1 MSEPIVMYPELN
13 IPQAQ
18 FLASQK
24 KYSLFLGGYGSGK
37 TWVGCAGLAQHFWR
51 HPGINAG
58 YFAPTYPQIRDIFY
72 PTVEECFAQWGLI
85 AKVRAGNNEVHAYSG
100 RQLRGIIMCRSM
112 DRPETIIGF
121 KIGHALVDEIDVLPA
136 DKAYTAWR
144 KIIARMRYNIPGLR
158 NGVDVTTTPEGFKF
172 AYNQFEKK
180 PREKPELAKLYG
192 IVRASTYD
200 NEINL
205 PDDYIPSLLE
215 SYPAQL
221 IEAYINGEFVNLQSG
236 TIYVA
241 FSRQFNSCDDTI
253 KDGEPL
259 FIGMDFNVGKMA
271 AVAHVLRDGQPR
283 AVDELTNGYD
293 TPDMIRRIKERYWR
307 YEGGQYVKTREIRIY
322 PDASGDS
329 RKSVNA
335 SQTDIALLR
344 EAGFVVCVNA
354 ANPPV
359 KDRINAANA
368 MFCNA
373 TGERRYKVNVAKCP
387 TYAEALEQQAWAANG
402 EPDKT
407 SGHDHLCFTGDTLV
421 ETAAGIMRIDEMPR
435 SGFVKIADGVFAEY
449 TNCGFIKKANT
460 INVLFSDGKTLSCTP
475 EHLVFT
481 GKRWEK
487 AIDIDSLSHY
497 NIDKREV
504 LGIWLKSLQR
514 RSSGSLEKTIICAGS
529 ISKEMVN
536 GCTEPFMNT
545 TRGRSPRASMF
556 TMLMATGQIMRLK
569 ILNCSKRETTQES
582 ICASLKERKIHSA
595 LSASLLRRQK
605 NGMVRRPV
613 SSGIS
618 NTMRKS
624 KTSCMSKRILFVS
637 AAEKALK
644 QRMLVQI
651 NSVRKNA
658 TQCTVGGAALTTKQ
672 EFASFVEKSLLSEN
686 TLRQSV
692 VPESVAEP
700 YVVAIEHSKGPRDV
714 YCLTVPPCGFFRL
727 ANGLLVSNC
736 DASGYYIIKE
746 FPVVKK
752 QVRFGF

>member
-1 MSEPIVMYPELN
+1 MSDPLTVYPELN

-18 FLASQK
+18 FLALQAK
-24 KYSLFLGGYGSGK
+24 FRAYVAGFGAGK
-37 TWVGCAGLAQHFWR
+37 TWAGAAGLAKHFWKW
-51 HPGINAG
+51 PGINAG

-72 PTVEECFAQWGLI
+72 PTVEECFTQWGLRVQVK
-85 AKVRAGNNEVHAYSG
+85 AANNEVHVYSG
-100 RQLRGIIMCRSM
+100 KQMRGIIMCRSM
-112 DRPETIIGF
+112 ERPETIIGF
-121 KIGHALVDEIDVLPA
+121 KIGHALADEIDVMPM
-136 DKAYTAWR
+136 DKARTAWR
-144 KIIARMRYNIPGLR
+144 KILARMRYNVHGLR

-172 AYNQFEKK
+172 VYHQFVKAV
-180 PREKPELAKLYG
+180 REKPELAKLYG

-241 FSRQFNSCDDTI
+241 FSRQFNSCEDTI

-271 AVAHVLRDGQPR
+271 SVTHVLRDGQPR

-293 TPDMIRRIKERYWR
+293 TPDMIRRIKERYWK

-359 KDRINAANA
+359 KDRINAMNA

-373 TGERRYKVNVAKCP
+373 NGERRYKVNVAKCP

-407 SGHDHLCFTGDTLV
+407 SGHDH
-421 ETAAGIMRIDEMPR
+421 
-435 SGFVKIADGVFAEY
+435 
-449 TNCGFIKKANT
+449 
-460 INVLFSDGKTLSCTP
+460 
-475 EHLVFT
+475 
-481 GKRWEK
+481 
-487 AIDIDSLSHY
+487 
-497 NIDKREV
+497 
-504 LGIWLKSLQR
+504 
-514 RSSGSLEKTIICAGS
+514 
-529 ISKEMVN
+529 VN
-536 GCTEPFMNT
+536 DC
-545 TRGRSPRASMF
+545 
-556 TMLMATGQIMRLK
+556 
-569 ILNCSKRETTQES
+569 
-582 ICASLKERKIHSA
+582 
-595 LSASLLRRQK
+595 
-605 NGMVRRPV
+605 
-613 SSGIS
+613 
-618 NTMRKS
+618 
-624 KTSCMSKRILFVS
+624 
-637 AAEKALK
+637 
-644 QRMLVQI
+644 
-651 NSVRKNA
+651 
-658 TQCTVGGAALTTKQ
+658 
-672 EFASFVEKSLLSEN
+672 
-686 TLRQSV
+686 
-692 VPESVAEP
+692 
-700 YVVAIEHSKGPRDV
+700 
-714 YCLTVPPCGFFRL
+714 
-727 ANGLLVSNC
+727 
-736 DASGYYIIKE
+736 SGYYIIKE